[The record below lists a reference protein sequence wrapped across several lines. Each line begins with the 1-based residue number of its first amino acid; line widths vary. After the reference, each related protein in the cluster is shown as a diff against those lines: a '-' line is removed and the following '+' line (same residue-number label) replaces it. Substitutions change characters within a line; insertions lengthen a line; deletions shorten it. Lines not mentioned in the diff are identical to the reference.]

1 VNPPC
6 ILTIAG
12 SDSGGGAGIQA
23 DLKAIMMQ
31 GCYGL
36 SVVTALTAQNT
47 RTVAAISAPEPDF
60 VAAQLKAV
68 MDDFPIRA
76 AKTGM
81 LFSAPIIEAVASGL
95 SGKAFPLVVDPV
107 CVSQSGAE
115 LLRPEAASALKERIL
130 PLADLLTPNKP
141 EAEFLTGVTIET
153 RDDLERAAGIL
164 LDLGAKAVLVKG
176 GHFGGGHSDGASKD
190 DVLDWLALPGRDM
203 EVLPMPRVDTKNTHG
218 TGCTLSAAIAANLG
232 CGMELV
238 EAVRAAQAY
247 LNLCLRAGYDLGL
260 GDGPPNHLAPY
271 LGLRQREAVLRE
283 LERVGGELLGMEGLA
298 ALVPEVRMNFALAA
312 PYASKIEDV
321 AAFSGRI
328 TCTRRGRL
336 IIPGCAEFAASSH
349 MAKVV
354 LAAASVNPAV
364 TSAVNIRY
372 NARILAAVD
381 AAGLRNVW
389 FDRADEPQ
397 DVKEREGSTLEWGTR
412 RALLDAADPAGVDA
426 VSDPGEKGKEPI
438 IRLLGKDAS
447 DVLEKLRKVLRN
459 LS

>member
-1 VNPPC
+1 MNPPC

-60 VAAQLKAV
+60 VAVQLKTV

-81 LFSAPIIEAVASGL
+81 LFSAPIIEAVADGL
-95 SGKAFPLVVDPV
+95 SGMTFPLVVDPV

-115 LLRPEAASALKERIL
+115 LLQPEAVTALTKRIL

-141 EAEFLTGVTIET
+141 EAEFLTGVTIAT
-153 RDDLERAAGIL
+153 RDDLERAAKIL
-164 LDLGAKAVLVKG
+164 LDCGAKAILIKG
-176 GHFGGGHSDGASKD
+176 GHFEEAREE
-190 DVLDWLALPGRDM
+190 DVTDWLALPGR
-203 EVLPMPRVDTKNTHG
+203 ELEALVMPRVGTKNAHG

-232 CGMELV
+232 LGMGLPD
-238 EAVRAAQAY
+238 AVRAAQGY

-271 LGLRQREAVLRE
+271 LGLRAREAVLRE
-283 LERVGGELLGMEGLA
+283 LERVGDELLGMEGLA

-364 TSAVNIRY
+364 TSAVDIRY
-372 NARILAAVD
+372 NARILAALD

-397 DVKEREGSTLEWGTR
+397 EVKEREGSTLEWGTR
-412 RALLDAADPAGVDA
+412 RALLDADDPASVDA

-438 IRLLGKDAS
+438 IRLLGADAS
-447 DVLEKLRKVLRN
+447 DVLGKLRKVLRN

>member
-1 VNPPC
+1 VNPPS

-60 VAAQLKAV
+60 VALQLKTV

-81 LFSAPIIEAVASGL
+81 LFSAPIIEAVADGL
-95 SGKAFPLVVDPV
+95 SGKTFPLVVDPV

-115 LLRPEAASALKERIL
+115 LLQPEAVTALTKRIL

-141 EAEFLTGVTIET
+141 EAEFLTGVTIAT
-153 RDDLERAAGIL
+153 RDDLERAAKIL
-164 LDLGAKAVLVKG
+164 LDCGAKAVLIKG
-176 GHFGGGHSDGASKD
+176 GHFEGAREE
-190 DVLDWLALPGRDM
+190 DVTDWLALPGR
-203 EVLPMPRVDTKNTHG
+203 ELEALTMPRVDTKNAHG

-232 CGMELV
+232 LGMGLLD
-238 EAVRAAQAY
+238 AVRAAQSY

-271 LGLRQREAVLRE
+271 LGLRAREAVLRE
-283 LERVGGELLGMEGLA
+283 LERVGDELLGMEGLA

-364 TSAVNIRY
+364 TSAVDIRY
-372 NARILAAVD
+372 NARVLAALD

-397 DVKEREGSTLEWGTR
+397 EVKEREGSTLEWGTR
-412 RALLDAADPAGVDA
+412 RALLDADDPASVDA

-438 IRLLGKDAS
+438 IRLLGADAS
-447 DVLEKLRKVLRN
+447 DVLGKLRKVLRN